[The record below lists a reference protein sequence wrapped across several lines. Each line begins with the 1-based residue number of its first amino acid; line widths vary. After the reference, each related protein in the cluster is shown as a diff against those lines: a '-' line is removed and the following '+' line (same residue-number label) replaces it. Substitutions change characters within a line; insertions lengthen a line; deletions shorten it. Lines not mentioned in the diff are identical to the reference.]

1 MRTLASFGVALAA
14 TLTCSIA
21 LWAQDP
27 QNNTYKQSKQAT
39 GNVPSF
45 VKYLPDEGAQAAW
58 DEMTAIQMSADT
70 ALPAMAKELIGLG
83 VAAQVPCRY
92 CVYAHT
98 QFAKHAGAGD
108 REIREAIA
116 VAAITRHWSTVL
128 NGMQIDPAAFD
139 KEVQQVFAYLKKSA
153 PAQRGQ
159 AQPVTDA
166 QSAYKDIERTFGMVP
181 TFMRQFPQAGIAAAW
196 REMKGIE
203 INSQTALPQKTKDLI
218 ALGVSAQIPC
228 KYCVSFHTAAARLDG
243 ANDEEIREA
252 VAMAALTRHWST
264 VINGAM
270 PDENQFRREIDQMV
284 KQATRPEAKQPP
296 SQPHAQR

>member
-1 MRTLASFGVALAA
+1 MLSSVAGAIVA

-27 QNNTYKQSKQAT
+27 QQSKPAA
-39 GNVPSF
+39 GNAPSF

-58 DEMTAIQMSADT
+58 DEMSAIQMSPDT

-92 CVYAHT
+92 CIYAHT

-116 VAAITRHWSTVL
+116 VAAITRHWSAVA
-128 NGMQIDPAAFD
+128 NGMQIDQAVFD
-139 KEVQQVFAYLKKSA
+139 KENQQIFAYLKKG
-153 PAQRGQ
+153 PQQGQ
-159 AQPVTDA
+159 GQPVTDA
-166 QSAYKDIERTFGMVP
+166 QSAYKDIERTLGTVP
-181 TFMRQFPQAGIAAAW
+181 TFLRQFPQAGIAAAW
-196 REMKGIE
+196 REMKSIE
-203 INSQTALPQKTKDLI
+203 LNPQTALPAKIKDLI
-218 ALGVSAQIPC
+218 AVAVSAQIPC
-228 KYCVSFHTAAARLDG
+228 KYCVAFHTGAARLDG
-243 ANDEEIREA
+243 ASDEEIKEA

-270 PDENQFRREIDQMV
+270 PDEAQFRREIDQLV
-284 KQATRPEAKQPP
+284 KQMPKPEAKQPP